1 MQPVRRRTKRNKSN
15 PDLVKEKVALERV
28 LGAPVVALEA
38 RLPQELKE
46 SSRGAGRTAVEQLR
60 EQLDTLSIGTRRPCP
75 LDASKCSHQLQVDQ
89 DTLYFPFE
97 PLAPQRAVCNHVIKA
112 CDRGGIALL
121 QSPTGTGKSLA
132 LLCAALAWQRRVASM
147 ASSME
152 GSTGTGTV
160 PQIVY
165 GVRTHTQIKQIIV
178 ELKKSGYRPRM
189 AVIGSREQLCAN
201 SAVQR
206 HAKQQQVPLNF
217 SCRQAARCAAAQLPG
232 GCQLYT
238 GMGNTRYAKRIF
250 DRCGQAGRLWDVEDL
265 IASST
270 AQDSVAGCPYY
281 TAHILA
287 GDADIVFCPHNYI
300 LDPSVSQCRSHHRER
315 WSLKGRVV
323 IIDEAHNLEQC
334 CREAGSLELSISDLR
349 LMSRNLRQMPLR
361 HPKLRFSERRSCA
374 EVAAELERLPLQL
387 SAFLSSQRI
396 PPDTTRETSG
406 TPALASHVLW
416 GLPKVQTT
424 KVFLQQCGLTAAGLL
439 SKSMEDLSIEAIDK
453 LLQAQ
458 LSSEQQRTAE
468 SEDAELLTV
477 LEKLRDL
484 IFKLRLTC
492 KHSDSYVVAIHP
504 GNEARLCLWL
514 MSPGVLFEVFAH
526 AAHAV
531 LLASG
536 TLSPGALQTELMES
550 SDAMLSRS
558 LLEGPLEVR
567 HTVNPWQ
574 LFAAVLPCAGW
585 KTAAVPVVSTYGNWQ
600 SEEFVQNLGL
610 SVLEVI
616 RCVPAGVLCFLP
628 SYQSLD
634 LAVLFWRRSGLY
646 RKLEEVKTLVV
657 EPRSSCEMSDASQR
671 FMAGVKD
678 GRGALCLA
686 VYRGKMSE
694 GLDFTDDLCRA
705 VICIG
710 VPYPQ
715 MNDPV
720 VVAKRQWNDAKR
732 SQVHNSNGRLSGDQ
746 WYELQAHRAVNQALG
761 RLLRHGGDYGALLLL
776 DARWA
781 RRGAKARNL
790 REKLSTW
797 IQNHLVDWPCTS
809 TGLENFSQRLRQHFE
824 YARQLPLQPRSPPVM
839 VPTPLRCEATPTPP
853 ALPAKRP
860 FLELLTARSCPK
872 MA

>member
-1 MQPVRRRTKRNKSN
+1 MISPLPQGVRSTGGRLLGMVPSIPDAANCKRMTQAKPIVIDIGEDGLPQDPGDEFSDLLSGPAATREPIPARIPRAEIPPFTPVGREGLTVMDVPEPGPTAEVQEKTSKPKDTASALSVSSKMTSSAAALLGGFSKKPASTAEATEPLSEKKVIRPGDSKSCIAPTSAMNSSAASSLGALFAKQSQPSAEEGMTTINEEQEAPVEEAKTTKTVTPKASGKAKSVVVQSSAPSLAYLFDGSRRMQPVRRRTKRNKSN

-46 SSRGAGRTAVEQLR
+46 TSRGAGRTAVEQLR

-75 LDASKCSHQLQVDQ
+75 LDASKCLHQLQVDQ

-238 GMGNTRYAKRIF
+238 GMGNSRYAKRIF

-315 WSLKGRVV
+315 WSLKGRIV

-396 PPDTTRETSG
+396 PTDTTRETSG

-424 KVFLQQCGLTAAGLL
+424 KVFLQQCSLTAA
-439 SKSMEDLSIEAIDK
+439 
-453 LLQAQ
+453 
-458 LSSEQQRTAE
+458 
-468 SEDAELLTV
+468 
-477 LEKLRDL
+477 
-484 IFKLRLTC
+484 
-492 KHSDSYVVAIHP
+492 
-504 GNEARLCLWL
+504 
-514 MSPGVLFEVFAH
+514 
-526 AAHAV
+526 
-531 LLASG
+531 
-536 TLSPGALQTELMES
+536 
-550 SDAMLSRS
+550 
-558 LLEGPLEVR
+558 
-567 HTVNPWQ
+567 
-574 LFAAVLPCAGW
+574 
-585 KTAAVPVVSTYGNWQ
+585 
-600 SEEFVQNLGL
+600 
-610 SVLEVI
+610 
-616 RCVPAGVLCFLP
+616 
-628 SYQSLD
+628 
-634 LAVLFWRRSGLY
+634 
-646 RKLEEVKTLVV
+646 
-657 EPRSSCEMSDASQR
+657 
-671 FMAGVKD
+671 
-678 GRGALCLA
+678 
-686 VYRGKMSE
+686 
-694 GLDFTDDLCRA
+694 
-705 VICIG
+705 
-710 VPYPQ
+710 
-715 MNDPV
+715 
-720 VVAKRQWNDAKR
+720 
-732 SQVHNSNGRLSGDQ
+732 
-746 WYELQAHRAVNQALG
+746 
-761 RLLRHGGDYGALLLL
+761 
-776 DARWA
+776 
-781 RRGAKARNL
+781 
-790 REKLSTW
+790 
-797 IQNHLVDWPCTS
+797 
-809 TGLENFSQRLRQHFE
+809 
-824 YARQLPLQPRSPPVM
+824 
-839 VPTPLRCEATPTPP
+839 
-853 ALPAKRP
+853 
-860 FLELLTARSCPK
+860 
-872 MA
+872 